1 MKILS
6 INNDGV
12 VSFQENKTMYRYGI
26 WKISK
31 DKIFA
36 YSISKNMVFTEV
48 HYNGFFGSS
57 INKQQYVGVSVVYEM
72 YKECTRREY
81 MRLLR
86 KVKREIRNTNCK
98 NHKND

>member
-1 MKILS
+1 
-6 INNDGV
+6 
-12 VSFQENKTMYRYGI
+12 
-26 WKISK
+26 
-31 DKIFA
+31 
-36 YSISKNMVFTEV
+36 V

-98 NHKND
+98 NYKND